1 MKDKNT
7 RMSITTEPPNR
18 ASALPPLGQG
28 AHTRRLGV
36 IALVATFGGLLFGIT
51 CGLYYRKQAKRPASI
66 FTSDREELLRKT
78 RHSSFSSL
86 SSEERRRLM
95 KNLPKDKN

>member
-36 IALVATFGGLLFGIT
+36 IALVATFGGLLFGYDTGVIN
-51 CGLYYRKQAKRPASI
+51 GALDQVDVVLRVLVLSALPMHLEQLFIEEHI
-66 FTSDREELLRKT
+66 FQLCIEQHHNDLC
-78 RHSSFSSL
+78 H
-86 SSEERRRLM
+86 
-95 KNLPKDKN
+95 

>member
-28 AHTRRLGV
+28 VHTRRLGV
-36 IALVATFGGLLFGIT
+36 IALVATFGGLLFGYDTGVIN
-51 CGLYYRKQAKRPASI
+51 GALDPMSREFRRVQVRRGIQARPRMRLPQRAQASYGPS
-66 FTSDREELLRKT
+66 TVQQCWG
-78 RHSSFSSL
+78 
-86 SSEERRRLM
+86 
-95 KNLPKDKN
+95 